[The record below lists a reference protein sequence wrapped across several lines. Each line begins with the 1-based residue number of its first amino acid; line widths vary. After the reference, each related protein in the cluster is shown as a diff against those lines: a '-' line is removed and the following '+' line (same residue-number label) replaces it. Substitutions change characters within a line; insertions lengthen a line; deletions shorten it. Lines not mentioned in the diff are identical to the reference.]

1 MLGRST
7 LLAAVIAALGA
18 FNPGAAPPMPPA
30 RHRPASRRAGGI
42 GGSTITPRGP
52 GWSCAQVKRMAKK
65 RRNQLR
71 NKAAHRR
78 SA

>member
-18 FNPGAAPPMPPA
+18 FAPGTAQPRP
-30 RHRPASRRAGGI
+30 RHHRPTNRRTGGI

-52 GWSCAQVKRMAKK
+52 GWSHAQVQRMAKK
-65 RRNQLR
+65 RRNQKR
-71 NKAAHRR
+71 NKLAQRR
-78 SA
+78 AGA